1 MKPSDASL
9 TVRPVRNAEQT
20 RARILD
26 VAAEEFAENGY
37 GGARIDRIVEL
48 CGMSKNLLY
57 HYFDGKEALFVA
69 VIEMTYRR
77 MRERQSEWTFRELPP
92 AEGIRALVSY
102 TFDHFVEEPTVMRLI
117 NTENLHHAIHLERT
131 VGVRQLYNPLV
142 AAIEDLL
149 ARGRESGEFRADV
162 DPVDLY
168 ITISG
173 LSYFYLSSRYTLSYL
188 FQQDLMA
195 PERLEQRRRH
205 AIDVVLGYLRP

>member
-1 MKPSDASL
+1 MSPTAAAP
-9 TVRPVRNAEQT
+9 RPARNAEQT

-26 VAAEEFAENGY
+26 VAAREFAENGY
-37 GGARIDRIVEL
+37 GGARVDRIVEL

-57 HYFDGKEALFVA
+57 HYFDGKEALFIA
-69 VIEMTYRR
+69 VIELTYRR
-77 MRERQSEWTFRELPP
+77 MRERQSEWTFRELAP
-92 AEGIRALVSY
+92 ADGIRKLVTY

-117 NTENLHHAIHLERT
+117 NTENMHQAIHLQRAT
-131 VGVRQLYNPLV
+131 GVQQLYHPLV
-142 AAIEDLL
+142 VAIEDLL

-173 LSYFYLSSRYTLSYL
+173 LSYFYLSSRHTLSHL

-195 PERLEQRRRH
+195 PARLEQRRRH